1 MCKEC
6 TATEQM
12 CLVAVQMC
20 SVVEL
25 LIRFSFFM
33 SKICNRNNDEMS
45 GLKRFVASDQSIK
58 NSLGFYVLTSGID
71 LTRFNDNPVM
81 LNGHVV
87 DNKSVLGK
95 WLDVAVEG
103 ELLLMTPEFDEG
115 DDESLL
121 IKGKVDRG
129 YIKGCSIGFI
139 YNTEDFEWVG
149 DKLILTKCELYEV
162 SIVPVPSNRNAIQLY
177 NKNLELQSEA
187 AIKACL
193 SLIPNELN
201 LENNMN
207 KVQLSVAVLTA
218 LGMTEAPKEGV
229 EVAVI
234 EAKVLGLSNQVA
246 ALSAENAG
254 YKSAQEAS
262 VLAEKTAY
270 LDKAVSDGKI
280 TTEQKPTFE
289 KLELSIAKSIIEGLP
304 SKQSL
309 SHQINNSGVGSAEIK
324 TIDDFEKLT
333 LSAQLAFKK
342 DNPEGYK
349 GLFK

>member
-1 MCKEC
+1 
-6 TATEQM
+6 
-12 CLVAVQMC
+12 
-20 SVVEL
+20 
-25 LIRFSFFM
+25 M
-33 SKICNRNNDEMS
+33 SEK
-45 GLKRFVASDQSIK
+45 KRFVASDQSIK

-71 LTRFNDNPVM
+71 LKRFNDNPIM
-81 LNGHVV
+81 LNGHRV
-87 DNKSVLGK
+87 DNSSVLGK

-115 DDESLL
+115 DDEALV

-139 YNTEDFEWVG
+139 YNPEDFEWVG

-162 SIVPVPSNRNAIQLY
+162 SIVAVPSNRNAIQLY
-177 NKNLELQSEA
+177 NQNLELQSED

-201 LENNMN
+201 IEDKMN

-218 LGMTEAPKEGV
+218 LGMTEAPKDGV
-229 EVAVI
+229 DVAVI

-254 YKSAQEAS
+254 YKSAQEANA
-262 VLAEKTAY
+262 LAEKTAY
-270 LDKAVSDGKI
+270 LDKAVTDGKI

-289 KLELSIAKSIIEGLP
+289 KLELSIAKSIIEELP

-309 SHQINNSGVGSAEIK
+309 SHQISNAGAGKSEVK
-324 TIDDFEKLT
+324 TMDDFQKLDLT
-333 LSAQLAFKK
+333 AQLAFKQEQ
-342 DNPEGYK
+342 PEAYK
-349 GLFK
+349 KLFTVNG